1 MNKALISIVLSGP
14 FLISCDGALGGGGGT
29 ADPDPPGLT
38 AVEEGRERRARLKE
52 QASQR
57 EDQGEGEDLVA
68 DPVVDPADAVTGE
81 ATGDGG
87 ADAPAGEDTGGQ
99 AGGGS
104 EVANAPAPD
113 ASGGSSRGGRGGRGG
128 RGRGGEGTFEAS
140 VVDAGAGE
148 GLATVKGRVTYDGI
162 APERKPIVAATSK
175 PECCENG
182 EPIPL
187 EEGIVVEDGGL
198 RDVLVRVRKVPSGVT
213 IPDPPA
219 EPYVMDQV
227 GCAYVPHVGAIQAGR
242 KVLARNSD
250 GAPHNVR
257 VSAVSNPSLNATMQQ
272 GAPDLVLEVPKPEF
286 VKLGCDIHPWMA
298 ADLHVHEHPWF
309 DVSAGDGSFSITDL
323 PPGTWEFEALHP
335 KLGKARSE
343 PVTLAGGAVLRLD
356 LAFAGR

>member
-1 MNKALISIVLSGP
+1 
-14 FLISCDGALGGGGGT
+14 
-29 ADPDPPGLT
+29 
-38 AVEEGRERRARLKE
+38 
-52 QASQR
+52 
-57 EDQGEGEDLVA
+57 
-68 DPVVDPADAVTGE
+68 
-81 ATGDGG
+81 
-87 ADAPAGEDTGGQ
+87 
-99 AGGGS
+99 
-104 EVANAPAPD
+104 
-113 ASGGSSRGGRGGRGG
+113 
-128 RGRGGEGTFEAS
+128 
-140 VVDAGAGE
+140 
-148 GLATVKGRVTYDGI
+148 
-162 APERKPIVAATSK
+162 
-175 PECCENG
+175 
-182 EPIPL
+182 
-187 EEGIVVEDGGL
+187 
-198 RDVLVRVRKVPSGVT
+198 
-213 IPDPPA
+213 
-219 EPYVMDQV
+219 MDQV

-250 GAPHNVR
+250 GAAHNVR